1 VNQKYD
7 KSGYPHKDHYL
18 EHFEVS
24 PSKVPKVTLSTSKS
38 PMVLLSYTATQY
50 VQTTSA
56 IFRKQFGIGSSAW
69 RLLVVLFR
77 HPHSSSN
84 EISRF
89 VRTDKA
95 AVSRTLNLLME
106 QGYIQYAAQP
116 DDERIK
122 VWSLTESGE
131 LLHDRML
138 AVSTNIYE
146 YLLSGLEDQDIDTL
160 RQCLQVLSKKI
171 DQLPKKILE

>member
-1 VNQKYD
+1 MNQQFN
-7 KSGYPHKDHYL
+7 KSAYPHKEHYL
-18 EHFEVS
+18 EHFEAT
-24 PSKVPKVTLSTSKS
+24 PSKEPKVTLSTSQS

-56 IFRKQFGIGSSAW
+56 IFRKEFGIGSPAW

-77 HPHSSSN
+77 HPGSSSN

-95 AVSRTLNLLME
+95 AVSRTLSSLME
-106 QGYIQYAAQP
+106 QGYVHYSGHP
-116 DDERIK
+116 DDERLK
-122 VWSLTESGE
+122 VWSLSESGA

-146 YLLSGLEDQDIDTL
+146 YLLSGFKDQEIDTL
-160 RQCLQVLSKKI
+160 RHCLQVLSKKI
-171 DQLPKKILE
+171 DQLPQQILE

>member
-1 VNQKYD
+1 MNQKFD
-7 KSGYPHKDHYL
+7 KNSHPHKDHYL
-18 EHFEVS
+18 EHFEAT
-24 PSKVPKVTLSTSKS
+24 PSKEPKVTLSTSKS

-77 HPHSSSN
+77 HPRSSSN

-95 AVSRTLNLLME
+95 AVSRTLNSLME
-106 QGYIQYAAQP
+106 QGYIHYSGHP

-122 VWSLTESGE
+122 VWSLSESGE
-131 LLHDRML
+131 ALHDRML
-138 AVSTNIYE
+138 TVSTNIYE
-146 YLLSGLEDQDIDTL
+146 YLLSDLEDQEINTL
-160 RQCLQVLSKKI
+160 RHCLQVLSKKI
-171 DQLPKKILE
+171 DLLPQKILE